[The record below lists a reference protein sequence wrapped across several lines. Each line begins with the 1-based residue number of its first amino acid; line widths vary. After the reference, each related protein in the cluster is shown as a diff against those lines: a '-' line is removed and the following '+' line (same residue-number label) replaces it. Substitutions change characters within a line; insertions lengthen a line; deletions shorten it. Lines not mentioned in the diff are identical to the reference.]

1 MCRKIAG
8 VPVVT
13 NFIPSSEIPDDMPV
27 ITLTIEE
34 FEAVRLGDWLGLY
47 HDECAR
53 QMGISRQTFGN
64 IITIARQKI
73 AGAIVNGRPI
83 TIDTPEFGCHRDGGV
98 CSKCAKSGKPCC
110 KNNSDSNNQTCC
122 GKRQKRC
129 CKKMVEENRGE
140 LHNEDMHTS

>member
-8 VPVVT
+8 MPIVT
-13 NFIPSSEIPDDMPV
+13 NFIPANELPDDRPATQ
-27 ITLTIEE
+27 INLEE
-34 FEAVRLGDWLGLY
+34 FEAIRLGDWLGLY

-73 AGAIVNGRPI
+73 AGAIVNGQPI
-83 TIDTPEFGCHRDGGV
+83 TIEPPAVGCRRDNNV
-98 CSKCAKSGKPCC
+98 CNNCTKPGETCC
-110 KNNSDSNNQTCC
+110 KKAAETHAQTCC

-129 CKKMVEENRGE
+129 CKKMVENNKGE
-140 LHNEDMHTS
+140 KL